1 MLKDNIKDLIKLS
14 AKAINNNFPEE
25 QKRYIALV
33 VLEMYKSGELEEL
46 YKSLCNTYLIGK
58 GHNSNA

>member
-14 AKAINNNFPEE
+14 KRVMNQDFPDE

-46 YKSLCNTYLIGK
+46 YKSL
-58 GHNSNA
+58 